1 MPPRHAIL
9 STPREPSR
17 HDDLTDLAAYVR
29 QMRAL
34 EQLGSLTLAR
44 VLGNRLRKPPAAEAA
59 PQAASQPPPS
69 ARIKPTVD

>member
-1 MPPRHAIL
+1 MPTCQP
-9 STPREPSR
+9 PREPSR
-17 HDDLTDLAAYVR
+17 HEDLTDLAAYVR

-34 EQLGSLTLAR
+34 DQLGSLTLAR
-44 VLGNRLRKPPAAEAA
+44 TLGNRLRNTPPAAQ